1 MIRLRRDASHH
12 KKKKQ
17 GRDFVDT
24 TDRWPRTPVVRQRR
38 RFLVIARRG
47 RAGRRGRQGLS
58 SGRTHGAPVA
68 ASGKGTAFPFPRPQP
83 LRGDGSRNRQNYW
96 RRRRSPAQNL
106 GKNDG
111 AAVKNGETTLPRRR
125 NWKKEGAEVGRRNGS
140 KWGELDQGSGG
151 EGSRGWCGESSAGL
165 KRSTP
170 RDEGAGVMRF
180 SAHAFLFWEESP
192 LRLLMS
198 ASAFARRGGGG
209 QESTRQGKAPR
220 PCCSCS
226 CSEISGDV
234 GPLPCQLLIWPCF
247 THMYGILNID

>member
-106 GKNDG
+106 GQNDG

-170 RDEGAGVMRF
+170 RDEGAREWWDFPRTLF
-180 SAHAFLFWEESP
+180 SFGRSRRCAFDERECLCAQGGRRPGGHSARQGAAPLLFLF
-192 LRLLMS
+192 L
-198 ASAFARRGGGG
+198 
-209 QESTRQGKAPR
+209 
-220 PCCSCS
+220 
-226 CSEISGDV
+226 
-234 GPLPCQLLIWPCF
+234 
-247 THMYGILNID
+247 